1 MEHQQFDE
9 KELLIEIQNNLND
22 KTITALSAQIA
33 EVSRERAIF
42 AAQSD
47 DFSERLQ
54 AVLEQFENVKAENE
68 ELKKEIDK
76 LRQGTANNE

>member
-1 MEHQQFDE
+1 MEQQFDE
-9 KELLIEIQNNLND
+9 KDLLIEVQNKLND
-22 KTITALSAQIA
+22 KTLAALLSQIA
-33 EVSRERAIF
+33 ELSRERAIF

-76 LRQGTANNE
+76 LRQGTASNE